1 MPDPVMGA
9 ILVYVA
15 CYMILAGIQV
25 ITSRMLDAR
34 RIFVVGIALI
44 FGLSVDMVP
53 GLYRD
58 VPNQIQPLFSSS
70 LSHLHGSRRG
80 SEPAFSDRHYQAPV
94 SGVDARC
101 RRFAENF

>member
-53 GLYRD
+53 GLYGN
-58 VPNQIQPLFSSS
+58 VP
-70 LSHLHGSRRG
+70 
-80 SEPAFSDRHYQAPV
+80 D
-94 SGVDARC
+94 
-101 RRFAENF
+101 

>member
-1 MPDPVMGA
+1 MILLAFLPKLAALFAVMPDPVMGA

-34 RIFVVGIALI
+34 RIFVVGIPLI

-53 GLYRD
+53 GLYRG
-58 VPNQIQPLFSSS
+58 VPHHFQPLVASS
-70 LSHLHGSRRG
+70 L
-80 SEPAFSDRHYQAPV
+80 V
-94 SGVDARC
+94 SVC
-101 RRFAENF
+101 SSWC